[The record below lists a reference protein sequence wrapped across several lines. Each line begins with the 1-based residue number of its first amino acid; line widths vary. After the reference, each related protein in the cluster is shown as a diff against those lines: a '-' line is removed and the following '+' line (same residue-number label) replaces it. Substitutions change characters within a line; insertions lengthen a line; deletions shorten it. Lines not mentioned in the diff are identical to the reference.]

1 MQPTPYHSA
10 APHIKTMAT
19 STRSH
24 SKKMSLQN
32 SSIEEP
38 SVGGGGTKRKSCKID
53 FNVMDMSVDNNN
65 SMAKKKTKLY
75 HPINNTVDAYSKNN
89 SMATVAIKDRRTLSS
104 TSLTSPTDVRRAS
117 DSLEENVGPMPSSN
131 NNCSGQIKMLPP
143 TLKGIT
149 DAAMVLHASKS
160 SSTSTSQDTTTLVS
174 FPTESVYMLACCVKS
189 ASSRSVRKLI
199 SRTDDSQTSFS
210 SSSTSSKSD
219 EVIIVSEAS
228 SIQEHQGGI
237 SITSSLKDIIH
248 PSNSSLDWIVK
259 CSSNSDSEMT
269 STTSSNPLLFV
280 LDAQHALSYC
290 HFTKPRTFAIRPPT
304 VAKSSS
310 ATSSSV
316 PPPTAAPSTPIV
328 KNSSTS
334 RNSFSPLPV
343 YQEPSTPKLNSTT
356 TTNGGLKC
364 PPSTP
369 ITPGNTTNTQKKL
382 CAANF
387 SESREVFLRL
397 SAKFWPGP
405 VIFNVQVRTL
415 QGEDS
420 ISPFENEKLMSTSTS
435 MASLPSLLSSTG
447 DLVAAGKTSPTPI
460 SAAALPILPE
470 SALIPA
476 AELLPTQGGVD
487 DRYFVSMRCPSHPL
501 SHKILKEI
509 YHGPSSRLNTSSPTV
524 APSQSTESLVSIS
537 SMDDSNGSKSNS
549 RPRSRSI
556 AVVGCEVPT
565 GSSVSSSATTAA
577 DVDKVMSIKK
587 KKDGSVLIVNGEDNR
602 EMFSVPTCQ
611 YGKSHPISLVI
622 DGDNKTIHLIRHA
635 KDEASPVTKDS
646 VYRALIKPDTNNKE
660 KKGDTSS
667 IDRVISAVLSRWKIV
682 ESS

>member
-1 MQPTPYHSA
+1 
-10 APHIKTMAT
+10 MAT
-19 STRSH
+19 TTRSH

-38 SVGGGGTKRKSCKID
+38 SVGGGGTAKRKSCKID
-53 FNVMDMSVDNNN
+53 FNVMDMSVDN
-65 SMAKKKTKLY
+65 SSIAKKKAKLY

-89 SMATVAIKDRRTLSS
+89 SMATIAIKDRRTLSS

-131 NNCSGQIKMLPP
+131 NNCSGQIQMLPP
-143 TLKGIT
+143 TLKGIS
-149 DAAMVLHASKS
+149 DAAMVLHSSK
-160 SSTSTSQDTTTLVS
+160 STSTSPTKDTTTLVS

-210 SSSTSSKSD
+210 SSSSSSKSD

-259 CSSNSDSEMT
+259 CSSGSDGELTNT
-269 STTSSNPLLFV
+269 SSSNPLLFV
-280 LDAQHALSYC
+280 LDAQHALNYC
-290 HFTKPRTFAIRPPT
+290 HFTKPRTFACW
-304 VAKSSS
+304 VKSSS
-310 ATSSSV
+310 AGI
-316 PPPTAAPSTPIV
+316 PPPTAPSTPIV
-328 KNSSTS
+328 KNSSTT

-343 YQEPSTPKLNSTT
+343 YQAPSTPKLSTAA

-397 SAKFWPGP
+397 SSKFWPGP
-405 VIFNVQVRTL
+405 VIFNVQVRAL
-415 QGEDS
+415 GGEDL
-420 ISPFENEKLMSTSTS
+420 ISPFENEKMMSTSTS
-435 MASLPSLLSSTG
+435 MTSLPSLLSSTG

-476 AELLPTQGGVD
+476 AELLPAQGGVSQDD

-501 SHKILKEI
+501 SQKILKEI

-524 APSQSTESLVSIS
+524 APSQSTESLISIS

-565 GSSVSSSATTAA
+565 GCSISSSATTAA
-577 DVDKVMSIKK
+577 DVDKVMSTK
-587 KKDGSVLIVNGEDNR
+587 KKDGSVFIVNGEDNR

-635 KDEASPVTKDS
+635 KDQASPVTKDS
-646 VYRALIKPDTNNKE
+646 VYSALIKPDTNNKE

>member
-1 MQPTPYHSA
+1 
-10 APHIKTMAT
+10 
-19 STRSH
+19 
-24 SKKMSLQN
+24 MSLQY

-38 SVGGGGTKRKSCKID
+38 SVGSGGGTKRKSCKID
-53 FNVMDMSVDNNN
+53 FNVMAMSVDNNN
-65 SMAKKKTKLY
+65 SIAKKKTKLC
-75 HPINNTVDAYSKNN
+75 HQNNDNRVDVYSKHN
-89 SMATVAIKDRRTLSS
+89 SMATVAIKECRTSSS
-104 TSLTSPTDVRRAS
+104 TSLPSPTDVRRAS
-117 DSLEENVGPMPSSN
+117 ESLEEGLMPLASQQSI
-131 NNCSGQIKMLPP
+131 CGQIKMLPP

-149 DAAMVLHASKS
+149 DAAMVLHSSK
-160 SSTSTSQDTTTLVS
+160 STSTSPTKDTATLVS

-210 SSSTSSKSD
+210 SSSSSSKSD
-219 EVIIVSEAS
+219 DVIAS
-228 SIQEHQGGI
+228 TQEHQGII
-237 SITSSLKDIIH
+237 SGTSSLKDIIH
-248 PSNSSLDWIVK
+248 PSNSSLDWMVK
-259 CSSNSDSEMT
+259 CSSSSDGELT
-269 STTSSNPLLFV
+269 NTTSSNPLLFV
-280 LDAQHALSYC
+280 LDAQHALGYC
-290 HFTKPRTFAIRPPT
+290 HFTKPRTFAIRPPKST

-310 ATSSSV
+310 ATSSSI
-316 PPPTAAPSTPIV
+316 PPPTAPSTPIV
-328 KNSSTS
+328 KTSSST

-343 YQEPSTPKLNSTT
+343 FQAPSTPKLSTATT
-356 TTNGGLKC
+356 TGGLKH

-369 ITPGNTTNTQKKL
+369 ITPGITNTQKKL

-397 SAKFWPGP
+397 SLKFWPGP

-415 QGEDS
+415 GGEDNNF
-420 ISPFENEKLMSTSTS
+420 ISPFENEKKMMSTSTS

-447 DLVAAGKTSPTPI
+447 DLVAAGKTSPLPI

-476 AELLPTQGGVD
+476 ANLLPTQGGVGQDD

-501 SHKILKEI
+501 SQKILKQI
-509 YHGPSSRLNTSSPTV
+509 YHGPSPPTV

-537 SMDDSNGSKSNS
+537 SMDDSNGSKNNS

-556 AVVGCEVPT
+556 AVVGCEVPA
-565 GSSVSSSATTAA
+565 GSSINSSATAA
-577 DVDKVMSIKK
+577 DVDKAMSTK
-587 KKDGSVLIVNGEDNR
+587 KKDGNVFIVNGEDNR

-646 VYRALIKPDTNNKE
+646 VYRALIKPDTNKKE

>member
-1 MQPTPYHSA
+1 
-10 APHIKTMAT
+10 MAT
-19 STRSH
+19 TTRSH

-53 FNVMDMSVDNNN
+53 FNVMDMSVDNS
-65 SMAKKKTKLY
+65 SMAKKKTKLC
-75 HPINNTVDAYSKNN
+75 HNINTNKVDVYSKNN
-89 SMATVAIKDRRTLSS
+89 TMATVAIKDRRTLSS

-117 DSLEENVGPMPSSN
+117 DSLEENPTSSHEQSN

-160 SSTSTSQDTTTLVS
+160 TSTSLDKDTTTLVS

-210 SSSTSSKSD
+210 SSSSSSKSD

-269 STTSSNPLLFV
+269 SKTSSNPLLFV

-316 PPPTAAPSTPIV
+316 PPPTAPSTPIV
-328 KNSSTS
+328 KNSSTT

-343 YQEPSTPKLNSTT
+343 YQAPSTPKLSSAT

-369 ITPGNTTNTQKKL
+369 ITPGNINTQKRL

-397 SAKFWPGP
+397 SSKFWPGP

-415 QGEDS
+415 GGEGEDNS
-420 ISPFENEKLMSTSTS
+420 ISPFENEKMMSTSTS

-447 DLVAAGKTSPTPI
+447 DLVAAGKASPTPI
-460 SAAALPILPE
+460 SSAALPILPE

-476 AELLPTQGGVD
+476 AKLLQGGVGQDD

-501 SHKILKEI
+501 SQKILKEI
-509 YHGPSSRLNTSSPTV
+509 YHSPSSRLNASSPTV

-537 SMDDSNGSKSNS
+537 SMDDSNGIKSNS

-565 GSSVSSSATTAA
+565 GSSNTSSATTAA
-577 DVDKVMSIKK
+577 DVDKVMSTK
-587 KKDGSVLIVNGEDNR
+587 KKDGSVFIVNGEDNR

-622 DGDNKTIHLIRHA
+622 DGDNKTIYLTRHA

-682 ESS
+682 ESP

>member
-1 MQPTPYHSA
+1 LP
-10 APHIKTMAT
+10 
-19 STRSH
+19 
-24 SKKMSLQN
+24 
-32 SSIEEP
+32 
-38 SVGGGGTKRKSCKID
+38 
-53 FNVMDMSVDNNN
+53 
-65 SMAKKKTKLY
+65 
-75 HPINNTVDAYSKNN
+75 
-89 SMATVAIKDRRTLSS
+89 
-104 TSLTSPTDVRRAS
+104 SPTDVRRAS
-117 DSLEENVGPMPSSN
+117 ASLEENPTSSQQQSN
-131 NNCSGQIKMLPP
+131 INCSGQIKMLPP

-160 SSTSTSQDTTTLVS
+160 SSKVDKDTTTLVS

-210 SSSTSSKSD
+210 SSSSSCKSD

-259 CSSNSDSEMT
+259 CSRSSGEELT
-269 STTSSNPLLFV
+269 STTSPNPLLFV
-280 LDAQHALSYC
+280 VDAQHALNYC
-290 HFTKPRTFAIRPPT
+290 HFTKRRTFAIRPPT
-304 VAKSSS
+304 AAKSSS
-310 ATSSSV
+310 ATTTSSI
-316 PPPTAAPSTPIV
+316 PPPTAPSTPIV

-343 YQEPSTPKLNSTT
+343 YQAPSTPKLSTT
-356 TTNGGLKC
+356 ATAGGLKC

-397 SAKFWPGP
+397 SSKFWPGP

-415 QGEDS
+415 GGEED
-420 ISPFENEKLMSTSTS
+420 IFENEKMISTSTS

-470 SALIPA
+470 SALIRA
-476 AELLPTQGGVD
+476 TELLPTQGGVSQD
-487 DRYFVSMRCPSHPL
+487 EDRYFISMRCPSHPL
-501 SHKILKEI
+501 SQKILKEI
-509 YHGPSSRLNTSSPTV
+509 YHCPSSRLNTSPPTV

-537 SMDDSNGSKSNS
+537 SMDDSNGSKNNS

-565 GSSVSSSATTAA
+565 GSSINNSATTAA
-577 DVDKVMSIKK
+577 DVDKVMSTKK
-587 KKDGSVLIVNGEDNR
+587 KEDGSVFIVNGEDNR

-622 DGDNKTIHLIRHA
+622 DGDNKTIRLIRHA
-635 KDEASPVTKDS
+635 KDGASPVTKDS